1 MASKIVLSTAIKKLQ
16 KANQNIKAEIRSGI
30 RSKENGE
37 ERIQANESMILDYQ
51 YRLDNNLP

>member
-1 MASKIVLSTAIKKLQ
+1 MASKIVVSTAIKKLQ

>member
-30 RSKENGE
+30 RSKGNGE

-51 YRLDNNLP
+51 YRLDNNIP

>member
-37 ERIQANESMILDYQ
+37 ERIKANECMILDYQ

>member
-1 MASKIVLSTAIKKLQ
+1 MASKIVLSTAINKLQ